1 MSTSDVAQK
10 ITDKEESP
18 KAESEATKNIGE
30 IIILKMWEIPQR
42 TKSAPN

>member
-10 ITDKEESP
+10 ITDEEESP

-30 IIILKMWEIPQR
+30 VII
-42 TKSAPN
+42 